1 METAWFALIGFMLTV
16 YVVLDGFDFGAGI
29 LHLFVAKT
37 DEERRTV
44 FAAIGPFWDGNEV
57 WLVAAGGVLVFAFP
71 RVYSAALSGFYMPLT
86 ILLWVLI
93 VRGISIEFRSHERN
107 PLWRAFWDAAFAS
120 ASLLIAL
127 VLGAALGNLIRGVPL
142 DGTGY
147 FRSPLFTNF
156 LTRPR
161 PGTLDWYTLSVGVF
175 TAAVLTG
182 HGALYLWWKT
192 SGLVAQ
198 RSALIARRCWAAI
211 GIMAI
216 AVTAATAWVRPALF
230 EALRYRIWAWP
241 LLAVAVGGWAM
252 VFRSIVRG
260 KELHAFLGSAAF
272 IAGMLA
278 VTAAEM
284 FPTILPS
291 MIDPAYS
298 LTVWNAANGRQGL
311 WIGLAWW
318 IPAIVLA
325 VGYFVYL
332 FRSFRGKLTHRP
344 ETGGY

>member
-1 METAWFALIGFMLTV
+1 VEATWFALIAFMLTV
-16 YVVLDGFDFGAGI
+16 YVILDGFDFGAGI

-37 DEERRTV
+37 DDERRTV

-93 VRGISIEFRSHERN
+93 VRGISIEFRSHLKN
-107 PLWRAFWDAAFAS
+107 PLWCAFWDAAFAF
-120 ASLLIAL
+120 ASLVIAL
-127 VLGAALGNLIRGVPL
+127 VLGASLGNLIRGVPL
-142 DGTGY
+142 ERAGY
-147 FRSPLFTNF
+147 FRAPLFTNL
-156 LTRPR
+156 LTHPHS
-161 PGTLDWYTLSVGVF
+161 GALDWYTLSVGVF
-175 TAAVLTG
+175 VAAVLTG
-182 HGALYLWWKT
+182 HGALFLWWKT
-192 SGLVAQ
+192 SGAVAR
-198 RSALIARRCWAAI
+198 RSESIARRCWLAI
-211 GIMAI
+211 GVLAI
-216 AVTAATAWVRPALF
+216 LVTMATAWVRPVLF
-230 EALRYRIWAWP
+230 ESLRQRVWAWP
-241 LLAVAVGGWAM
+241 LLAVAVGGMAV
-252 VFRSIVRG
+252 VFRSIARA
-260 KELHAFLGSAAF
+260 KELQAFLGSAAF

-291 MIDPAYS
+291 TIDPAYS
-298 LTVWNAANGRQGL
+298 LTAWNAANGRRGL

-318 IPAIVLA
+318 IPAILLA

-332 FRSFRGKLTHRP
+332 FRSFRGKLTYRP

>member
-107 PLWRAFWDAAFAS
+107 PLWRAFWDAAFAF
-120 ASLLIAL
+120 ASVLIAL

-175 TAAVLTG
+175 TAAVLAG

-192 SGLVAQ
+192 SGMVAQ
-198 RSALIARRCWAAI
+198 RSRLIARRCWAAI

-216 AVTAATAWVRPALF
+216 LVTIATAWVRPELF
-230 EALRYRIWAWP
+230 ESLRHRIWSWP

-252 VFRSIVRG
+252 VLRSIVRG

-298 LTVWNAANGRQGL
+298 LTVWNAANGRRGL

-332 FRSFRGKLTHRP
+332 FRSFRGKLTPRP